1 MESAMNED
9 AAREDIAFIR
19 RTIEQGRRVA
29 GAWSPDM
36 LVWGVAVAIGYFG
49 TYGRLRG
56 LWRIDPDWLW
66 VACILLPWAY
76 SLRRVARRPFA
87 RQLIVQGERP
97 LAAPLSM
104 LWFACGIFLTILSLA
119 VIVAGEPNAWWINP
133 AAAGVM
139 GIGFFVSSFLSN
151 LAWLRWVAV
160 AWWAGELAAFAL
172 RHHPEGL
179 LLAGALMLVLLAL
192 PGFVLMRGR
201 PIQGAA

>member
-1 MESAMNED
+1 MNAD

-19 RTIEQGRRVA
+19 RTMEQGRRVA

-36 LVWGVAVAIGYFG
+36 LVWGIAVAIGYFG
-49 TYGRLRG
+49 TYARVRG
-56 LWRIDPDWLW
+56 LWTVDPDWLW
-66 VACILLPWAY
+66 LACILLPWAY
-76 SLRRVARRPFA
+76 SLRRVPRRLFA
-87 RQLIVQGERP
+87 RAPDVAVERP

-104 LWFACGIFLTILSLA
+104 LWFACGISLTILSLA
-119 VIVAGEPNAWWINP
+119 LIVSGEPNAWWINP

-151 LAWLRWVAV
+151 VVWLRWVGV

-172 RHHPEGL
+172 RHRAEGL

-192 PGFVLMRGR
+192 PGLVLMRGR
-201 PIQGAA
+201 PSECAA